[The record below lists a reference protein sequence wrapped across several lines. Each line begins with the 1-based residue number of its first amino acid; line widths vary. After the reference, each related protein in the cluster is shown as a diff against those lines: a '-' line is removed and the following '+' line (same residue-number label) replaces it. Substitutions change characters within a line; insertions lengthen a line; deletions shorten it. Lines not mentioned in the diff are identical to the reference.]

1 MSLATIKQASVVS
14 WEAKHPSV
22 QLQQPK
28 WAVTKEI
35 ADTMAGCVHCHH
47 GSGDWFFV
55 DPPHETVRE
64 DLWLWV
70 MFSSFLVGISK
81 FNTIAKIKI
90 QIKQYQ
96 QSCVVGVQHT
106 FFT

>member
-1 MSLATIKQASVVS
+1 M
-14 WEAKHPSV
+14 
-22 QLQQPK
+22 QLQQPN

-35 ADTMAGCVHCHH
+35 ADTMAGCVHCHY
-47 GSGDWFFV
+47 GNGGWFFV

-81 FNTIAKIKI
+81 FNTIAKIKNKLSNI
-90 QIKQYQ
+90 SSHVLWVYNTPSSHDSDTTKSRIL
-96 QSCVVGVQHT
+96 SN
-106 FFT
+106 FTLVLGIW